1 MLSSLSLHLLPWYFH
16 FAVVGVPAVE
26 QIHTSWVVVL
36 IYVSPTNIGIVE
48 DVIPVEAV
56 VIVYATSVFSEN
68 ENISESKLE
77 KETGLAIKA
86 SDMKLLDDIYYV
98 YEPKDS
104 YMVNLVKSVGED
116 WLWSYTVDW
125 MFLVVL
131 NEPVDIT
138 KSKILN
144 DGKSSWY
151 LVDYILRQP
160 DFLKRYVNIRSII
173 KDTIK

>member
-1 MLSSLSLHLLPWYFH
+1 
-16 FAVVGVPAVE
+16 
-26 QIHTSWVVVL
+26 
-36 IYVSPTNIGIVE
+36 
-48 DVIPVEAV
+48 
-56 VIVYATSVFSEN
+56 
-68 ENISESKLE
+68 
-77 KETGLAIKA
+77 
-86 SDMKLLDDIYYV
+86 MKLLDDIYYV
-98 YEPKDS
+98 YEPKDA

-125 MFLVVL
+125 MFLAAL
-131 NEPVDIT
+131 KEPVDIT
-138 KSKILN
+138 KNKSLP

>member
-1 MLSSLSLHLLPWYFH
+1 
-16 FAVVGVPAVE
+16 
-26 QIHTSWVVVL
+26 
-36 IYVSPTNIGIVE
+36 
-48 DVIPVEAV
+48 
-56 VIVYATSVFSEN
+56 
-68 ENISESKLE
+68 
-77 KETGLAIKA
+77 
-86 SDMKLLDDIYYV
+86 MKLLDDIYYV
-98 YEPKDS
+98 YEPVDS

-131 NEPVDIT
+131 KEPVDIT
-138 KSKILN
+138 KNKSLP

-151 LVDYILRQP
+151 LVDYILRQT